1 MIRHSVEKSFSKCK
15 TSVAVVYFNQP
26 LSIVLRGNVKPTFPV
41 AKSLANIQLENK
53 PLAEI
58 ETDLSSYDY
67 IEVATEMFSGINPNT
82 GITDVEGTEFYAE
95 TVPLGVMGGIITPQI
110 ASNGETF
117 FNGDGTVTIAEVL
130 DGFNA
135 IENGANSNKNR
146 VKSLDNVS
154 DVSDYFNEGYNRL
167 CKMYCSIFYNLY
179 QRNELFRPITRLELA
194 YLTVVCS
201 DQFDSVFS
209 NIFDI
214 GITFDWMKPAQY
226 ISNYKD
232 WSKYK
237 VSLYMDGAIPSNN
250 IKDYKGSRTVTE
262 FLEDIKTGK
271 SAIPLPMIMS
281 MVELGVQGLFYYKD
295 MELCPLR
302 EVTRGEL
309 CYFFTKLV
317 KGAI

>member
-1 MIRHSVEKSFSKCK
+1 MH
-15 TSVAVVYFNQP
+15 
-26 LSIVLRGNVKPTFPV
+26 
-41 AKSLANIQLENK
+41 LENK
-53 PLAEI
+53 PLIDKGLDIEESQLI
-58 ETDLSSYDY
+58 ETA
-67 IEVATEMFSGINPNT
+67 VEMFSSINPNT
-82 GITDVEGTEFYAE
+82 GSIDVRGTEFYAE
-95 TVPLGVMGGIITPQI
+95 TVPQGVMGGIITPQV
-110 ASNGETF
+110 SQTGETF

-146 VKSLDNVS
+146 VKSLDNIS

-167 CKMYCSIFYNLY
+167 CKMYCSIFFNLY
-179 QRNELFRPITRLELA
+179 QRGELFRPITRLELA

-201 DQFDSVFS
+201 DQFESVFS

-214 GITFDWMKPAQY
+214 GITFDWLKPAQY

-232 WSKYK
+232 WNKYK

-250 IKDYKGSRTVTE
+250 IKDYKGDRSVTE
-262 FLEDIKTGK
+262 FIEDIKTGK

-281 MVELGVQGLFYYKD
+281 MVELGVQNLFYYKD

-309 CYFFTKLV
+309 CYFFTKLA
-317 KGAI
+317 KGEI